1 MKSPF
6 NVDSE
11 KAFHVLGVSYCKSHQ
26 SEGVL
31 PTFGFLETQTRIT
44 SIKCRSL
51 AFQFFFKIF
60 LLFLSRYVLNFRQT

>member
-31 PTFGFLETQTRIT
+31 PTFGFLKTQTRIT
-44 SIKCRSL
+44 SIKICRSS
-51 AFQFFFKIF
+51 AFQFFLKIF
-60 LLFLSRYVLNFRQT
+60 FIIS

>member
-44 SIKCRSL
+44 SIKCRSS
-51 AFQFFFKIF
+51 AF
-60 LLFLSRYVLNFRQT
+60 